1 MSQIT
6 PALVLLEADK
16 CIRCGNCLAVCPVTL
31 TVGLNIFPGPKHIGG
46 DIPRPIHEF
55 EVNDDILFLC
65 STCNACREVCPT
77 NISIEEI
84 MREIRSKIVESG
96 RFPKTL
102 KDVLESTVKYGN
114 PWGLPRSKRIEWSKG
129 LPVKDLSKG
138 EKADVLLFVCCTAAY
153 DTRIQEIAKSL
164 VSILNKAKI
173 DFGIL
178 GTDESCCGDPIRWI
192 GEMGLFEELK
202 QRNIEMFKKHDVS
215 KIITIS
221 PHCYDM
227 LKSYYDLKGIEIQH
241 YTEFLYEL
249 VDTRRVKPNRE
260 VKRKITYHDP
270 CILGR
275 KHKVFDE
282 PRKILKSTPGVG
294 LIEMERS
301 RDNSFCCGGG
311 GGRVWLE
318 IPVRER
324 LSLIRLREALK
335 TNPDVVATSCPFC
348 LTELEDAVRVMEE
361 ERVKIRDIAEIF
373 AESLE

>member
-1 MSQIT
+1 MSLIT
-6 PALVLLEADK
+6 PARVLLEADK

-31 TVGLNIFPGPKHIGG
+31 TARLDTFPGPKHVGG
-46 DIPRPIHEF
+46 DIPRPTHEF

-65 STCNACREVCPT
+65 SACNACRDVCPT
-77 NISIEEI
+77 NMSIEEI

-96 RFPKTL
+96 RFSKTL
-102 KDVLESTVKYGN
+102 KDALESTVKYGN
-114 PWGLPRSKRIEWSKG
+114 PWGLPRGERAEWSKG

-138 EKADVLLFVCCTAAY
+138 EKADVLLFVGCTAAY
-153 DTRIQEIAKSL
+153 DTRVQEVAKSF
-164 VSILNKAKI
+164 VSILNKAKV

-178 GTDESCCGDPIRWI
+178 GTDELCCGDPIRWI

-202 QRNIEMFKKHDVS
+202 QRNTEMFKKHGVS

-221 PHCYDM
+221 PHCYDAFN
-227 LKSYYDLKGIEIQH
+227 SYYDLKETKIQH

-249 VDTRRVKPNRE
+249 VDTRRVRPTKEVNR
-260 VKRKITYHDP
+260 RITYQDP
-270 CILGR
+270 CMLGR
-275 KHKVFDE
+275 KHKVFDK
-282 PRKILKSTPGVG
+282 PREILKSIPGVD

-301 RDNSFCCGGG
+301 RDDSFCCGGG
-311 GGRVWLE
+311 AGRVWLE

-324 LSLIRLREALK
+324 LSIARLREALK
-335 TNPDVVATSCPFC
+335 TNPDVLATSCPFC
-348 LTELEDAVRVMEE
+348 LIELEDAVKVIGE